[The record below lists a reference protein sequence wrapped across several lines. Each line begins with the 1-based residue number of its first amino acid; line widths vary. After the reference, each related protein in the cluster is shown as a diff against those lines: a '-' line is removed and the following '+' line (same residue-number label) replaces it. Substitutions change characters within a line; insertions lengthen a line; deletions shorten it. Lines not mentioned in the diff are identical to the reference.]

1 MLTNNFLSVLTTLFT
16 NTDAYKTPA
25 RDTTYYEGST
35 SIIYPA
41 NFYRHNASMC
51 IGTGTTP
58 AKRTD
63 YKLESEISSEN
74 YTSTYNVVSTNSYD
88 IENSSL
94 TIQATFTNIG
104 SEDLIVSEV
113 GAFGSSMSQYSFMWA
128 RKVFDQPI
136 TIAVGETK
144 SFVIDLF

>member
-16 NTDAYKTPA
+16 NTNAYRTPG
-25 RDTTYYEGST
+25 RDISGGSP
-35 SIIYPA
+35 YPA
-41 NFYRHNASMC
+41 NFYSSSTSMR

-74 YTSTYNVVSTNSYD
+74 YTSNYNVVATNSYD

-94 TIQATFTNIG
+94 TVQATFTNIG

-113 GAFGSSMSQYSFMWA
+113 GAFGSNMNQYSFMWA

>member
-16 NTDAYKTPA
+16 NSNSYKSPG
-25 RDTTYYEGST
+25 RDITYYEGST
-35 SIIYPA
+35 TTVYPA
-41 NFYRHNASMC
+41 NFYSSNASMR

-74 YTSTYNVVSTNSYD
+74 YTSNYNVVATTSYD

-104 SEDLIVSEV
+104 SEDLLVSEV
-113 GAFGSSMSQYSFMWA
+113 GAFGSNMPQFSFMWA